1 MNEEYLKE
9 LIVGIRVF
17 LWMLSIKIKALSL
30 TEFWKLLEGCSSQ
43 QKLYAVWLR
52 YYFRRSDV
60 MKIKEVNT
68 NYILFDNGSRI
79 TFDHEQDCCETN
91 YADFEQ
97 LEDLALEYEFENDL
111 IFEVVPENGFR
122 FGSKGTPMFFIP
134 CYSDQNG
141 YYSSD
146 IDIFYDGRHV
156 FNVDCEER
164 IY

>member
-1 MNEEYLKE
+1 
-9 LIVGIRVF
+9 
-17 LWMLSIKIKALSL
+17 
-30 TEFWKLLEGCSSQ
+30 
-43 QKLYAVWLR
+43 
-52 YYFRRSDV
+52 

-156 FNVDCEER
+156 FNVDCEKR